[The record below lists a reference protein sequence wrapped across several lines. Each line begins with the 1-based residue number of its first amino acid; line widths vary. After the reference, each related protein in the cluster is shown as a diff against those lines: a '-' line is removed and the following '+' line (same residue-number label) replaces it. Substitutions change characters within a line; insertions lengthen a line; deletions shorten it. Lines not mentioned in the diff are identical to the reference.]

1 MCAAMGVWVGIG
13 VRSPALHDCMVG
25 CGRLRWVRR
34 TGRRRGLLAA
44 PKRGPGALQIGI
56 QLDMTCNRCAV
67 QGEPPV
73 CRISM
78 QDGSLFAADGAQAE
92 EGTQQD
98 LTLPLLVSPD
108 DTLRPIAKRQCPA
121 CRGAHRAHTCQRRT
135 ASQEVSRVVEPYVGH
150 HLCFAPSHG
159 AYSLRPPA
167 RVQLSSKQ
175 LSSKLHLS

>member
-1 MCAAMGVWVGIG
+1 MGAAD
-13 VRSPALHDCMVG
+13 RSPARVTRSTEARPRRIANWHSTGHDLQQVCS
-25 CGRLRWVRR
+25 
-34 TGRRRGLLAA
+34 TG
-44 PKRGPGALQIGI
+44 GA
-56 QLDMTCNRCAV
+56 TCVSHQYAS
-67 QGEPPV
+67 
-73 CRISM
+73 ISM

-98 LTLPLLVSPD
+98 LALPLLVSPD